1 MASSCTGS
9 GAKSD
14 TLGPILRTFG
24 PGTKVRVVFN
34 PEDLGEIKVWG
45 PNSPAPVSVL
55 ALDQTY
61 ARGLTSLQNK
71 LIRAAVREKGASQQN
86 AAALGAAKQSI
97 VSAVETLMDSRKQ
110 KDRRRAAEI
119 VGSSTS
125 KPTGAEASTMF
136 QGMRFD
142 ANESPSQVRS
152 EPRKFA
158 NIDGP
163 PPSYSFFR
171 PKNKL
176 TEEPGK

>member
-1 MASSCTGS
+1 M
-9 GAKSD
+9 
-14 TLGPILRTFG
+14 LRKFG

-45 PNSPAPVSVL
+45 PNSPDPISVL

-61 ARGLTSLQNK
+61 ARGHTSLQNK

-86 AAALGAAKQSI
+86 AGALGDAKQGI
-97 VSAVETLMDSRKQ
+97 VSAVEALMDSRKQ

-142 ANESPSQVRS
+142 GNESQNQANP

-158 NIDGP
+158 KIDEP

-171 PKNKL
+171 PKNKP
-176 TEEPGK
+176 TEEPWK